1 MTFGRCCNARVEPS
15 LAGTS
20 NSKDERPAVAI
31 ELDAPEFGGPIVAA
45 STALLV
51 MHYQTDILGLFP
63 DVSAQLIAN
72 TRALADAARARGIE
86 VCFCRIAFSKNYAE
100 ISKKNKNGSGLAAS
114 GLFVNNEIVPE
125 LGRQPQ
131 ETEIV
136 AHRASVFYGTDL
148 GVRLSAKGIDTLIL
162 AGVASTGVV
171 LSTIAHASDAD
182 YRIYTVK
189 DCCYDPDTVVHEH
202 LFETAFASRS
212 VVLSLAD
219 TLAALA

>member
-1 MTFGRCCNARVEPS
+1 MTFGRCCIAWVEPS
-15 LAGTS
+15 LTDTS
-20 NSKDERPAVAI
+20 NSNDGRAAVAI
-31 ELDAPEFGGPIVAA
+31 ESDTPPFGGPIVVA

-63 DVSAQLIAN
+63 TVCAQLIAN
-72 TRALADAARARGIE
+72 TCALTNAARAKGVE
-86 VCFCRIAFSKNYAE
+86 VYFCRIAFSENYVE

-114 GLFVNNEIVPE
+114 GLFVDNELVPE
-125 LGRQPQ
+125 LGRQPH
-131 ETEIV
+131 ETEII

-148 GVRLSAKGIDTLIL
+148 GVRLSAKGIDTLIM

-171 LSTIAHASDAD
+171 LSSIAHASDAD

-189 DCCYDPDTVVHEH
+189 DCCYDPDMVVHEH

-212 VVLSLAD
+212 VVLSLAGA
-219 TLAALA
+219 LAALA

>member
-1 MTFGRCCNARVEPS
+1 MATQS
-15 LAGTS
+15 
-20 NSKDERPAVAI
+20 
-31 ELDAPEFGGPIVAA
+31 DAPAYGGPIVAA

-63 DVSAQLIAN
+63 AVSAQLIAN
-72 TRALADAARARGIE
+72 TRALTNAARAKG
-86 VCFCRIAFSKNYAE
+86 VAVYFCRIAFSADYAE
-100 ISKKNKNGSGLAAS
+100 ISRKNKNGSGLAAS
-114 GLFVNNEIVPE
+114 GLFVDNDIVPE
-125 LGRQPQ
+125 LGRQP
-131 ETEIV
+131 EEPEIV

-148 GVRLSAKGIDTLIL
+148 GVLLSARGIDTLVL

-189 DCCYDPDTVVHEH
+189 DCCYDPDAVVHEH

-212 VVLSLAD
+212 VVLSLAEA
-219 TLAALA
+219 LVALA

>member
-1 MTFGRCCNARVEPS
+1 
-15 LAGTS
+15 
-20 NSKDERPAVAI
+20 
-31 ELDAPEFGGPIVAA
+31 
-45 STALLV
+45 

-63 DVSAQLIAN
+63 AVSAQLIAN
-72 TRALADAARARGIE
+72 TRALADAARARGVE
-86 VCFCRIAFSKNYAE
+86 VYFCRIAFSKNYAE

-148 GVRLSAKGIDTLIL
+148 GVCLSAKGIDTLIL

-189 DCCYDPDTVVHEH
+189 DCCYDPDTIVHEH
-202 LFETAFASRS
+202 LFKTAFASRS
-212 VVLSLAD
+212 VVLSLAEAM
-219 TLAALA
+219 AALA